1 MDDVS
6 IYRRRR
12 FYRSRRGVF
21 MGVCRGLA
29 EHFDVSVFWVRVGA
43 VALLMVS
50 GVWPAVLAYV
60 VAGLLLKPEPVL
72 PLSSDGEAEFYN
84 SYADSRHLAI
94 RRLKRTYDD
103 LARRIRRVED
113 IVTSRDFDW
122 ERRLRSGPKMGA
134 PGSGGPASA

>member
-12 FYRSRRGVF
+12 FYRSRRGVLL
-21 MGVCRGLA
+21 GVCRGLA
-29 EHFDVSVFWVRVGA
+29 DHFEISAFWVRVGA
-43 VALLMVS
+43 IALLMVS
-50 GVWPAVLAYV
+50 GVWPAVLGYV
-60 VAGLLLKPEPVL
+60 IAGLLLRPEPVL
-72 PLSSDGEAEFYN
+72 PLSSDSVAEFYN
-84 SYADSRHLAI
+84 SYADSRPLAI

-122 ERRLRSGPKMGA
+122 ERRLRSSQKTGA
-134 PGSGGPASA
+134 RGSGGRASA

>member
-1 MDDVS
+1 MVDLS

-12 FYRSRRGVF
+12 LYRSRRGVL

-29 EHFDVSVFWVRVGA
+29 DHFEVSVFWVRVGA
-43 VALLMVS
+43 IALLMVS

-84 SYADSRHLAI
+84 SYADSRPLAI
-94 RRLKRTYDD
+94 RRLKGTYDD

-122 ERRLRSGPKMGA
+122 EQRLRSGRRMGA
-134 PGSGGPASA
+134 QGSGGQASS

>member
-1 MDDVS
+1 
-6 IYRRRR
+6 
-12 FYRSRRGVF
+12 

-29 EHFDVSVFWVRVGA
+29 EHFEVSVFWVRVGA
-43 VALLMVS
+43 IALLMVS
-50 GVWPAVLAYV
+50 GGWPAVLAYI

-72 PLSSDGEAEFYN
+72 PLSSDSEAEFYN
-84 SYADSRHLAI
+84 SYTDSRPLAI

-122 ERRLRSGPKMGA
+122 EHRLRSGRRAGQ
-134 PGSGGPASA
+134 GSGGQASV

>member
-1 MDDVS
+1 MSDVC

-12 FYRSRRGVF
+12 IYRSRSGIL

-29 EHFDVSVFWVRVGA
+29 DHSGVSVFWVRLGA
-43 VALLMVS
+43 IALLMVS
-50 GVWPAVLAYV
+50 GVWPALLGYV
-60 VAGLLLKPEPVL
+60 IAGLLLKPEPVL
-72 PLSSDGEAEFYN
+72 PLSSDSEAEFYN
-84 SYADSRHLAI
+84 SYADSRPLAI

-122 ERRLRSGPKMGA
+122 EQRLRTGA
-134 PGSGGPASA
+134 AGGQQTSGGKARG